1 MTGKVKELLREALAA
16 AEEQESVQHPLLMVK
31 QLLNQGRL
39 EDVQHNYKKNPDG
52 SATLTINIPSKS
64 EQAKQDA
71 MRQVEQQAMQGKQQ
85 APSPAAQQASQAP
98 QAEAAPTAAPAQAPV
113 AAAKNGVQVRVAM
126 TDSQALRQKYPD
138 GFLKAMGL

>member
-16 AEEQESVQHPLLMVK
+16 AEEQENVQHPLLMVK

-71 MRQVEQQAMQGKQQ
+71 MRQVEQQALQGKQQ

-98 QAEAAPTAAPAQAPV
+98 QAEASPEAAPVQAPV
-113 AAAKNGVQVRVAM
+113 AASNKVQIRVAM

-138 GFLKAMGL
+138 GFLKSMGL

>member
-1 MTGKVKELLREALAA
+1 MTGKVKELLKEALAA

-71 MRQVEQQAMQGKQQ
+71 MRQVEQQALQGKQQ
-85 APSPAAQQASQAP
+85 APAPAAQQASQAP
-98 QAEAAPTAAPAQAPV
+98 QAEAAPEAAPVQAPV
-113 AAAKNGVQVRVAM
+113 AAANKVQIRVAM

>member
-1 MTGKVKELLREALAA
+1 MTGKVKELLKEALAA

-71 MRQVEQQAMQGKQQ
+71 MRQVEQQALQGKQQ
-85 APSPAAQQASQAP
+85 APAPAAQRASQAP
-98 QAEAAPTAAPAQAPV
+98 QPEAAPAQAPV
-113 AAAKNGVQVRVAM
+113 AASNKVQIWVAM
-126 TDSQALRQKYPD
+126 TESQALRQKYPD
-138 GFLKAMGL
+138 GFLKSMGL